1 MKRNGWQIVVMM
13 ALFAIHTP
21 ICGLACFEG
30 SSVGATSITEHAC
43 HEKTSDTSSHERSD
57 SSTPE
62 DGCGCQ
68 LTLHGFVPQSTDTNA
83 SSSIDHA
90 SDTGNRIDRVRPE
103 RGTGLQVAV
112 VSDLPPPDVLLLKST
127 LII

>member
-1 MKRNGWQIVVMM
+1 MRRNGWQIVVMM

-21 ICGLACFEG
+21 ICGLACFE
-30 SSVGATSITEHAC
+30 SPSVGPTSITEHAC
-43 HEKTSDTSSHERSD
+43 HEKTSHSSSHERSG
-57 SSTPE
+57 SSNPE

-68 LTLHGFVPQSTDTNA
+68 LTLHGFVPQSADTNA

-90 SDTGNRIDRVRPE
+90 IDAGNRVDRVQLE

-112 VSDLPPPDVLLLKST
+112 ISDLPPPDVLLLKST